1 MIEFIVDF
9 LVIMA
14 GCTVCFILGIRY
26 ARREYYETFKFFKR
40 QSLKG
45 IPDKELAALAL
56 AFADEMERRIELHER
71 GEMQEEKKPFEEFNG
86 KE

>member
-1 MIEFIVDF
+1 MIAFIVDF
-9 LVIMA
+9 LVTLA

-26 ARREYYETFKFFKR
+26 ARREYYEMFKYCKR
-40 QSLKG
+40 LKLKD
-45 IPDKELAALAL
+45 IPDEEIL
-56 AFADEMERRIELHER
+56 AFIMAFVGEMERRKKLHER